1 MLDMTH
7 VIDTL
12 HLDDALELD
21 SLDVRI
27 VPSHAVADNEDF
39 SVGRVS
45 VHRQGH
51 RRREAPVLVRV

>member
-39 SVGRVS
+39 SVG
-45 VHRQGH
+45 
-51 RRREAPVLVRV
+51 